1 MATSCSKHSPE
12 LGRRIDLKKYLHK
25 KAVAVN
31 TALNKYLQ
39 EQYPPLIYQAMRYS
53 IFAGGKR
60 LRPFLVLE
68 GARVCGGD
76 EKKVMPTACA
86 LEYIHTYSLIHD
98 DLPAMDNDDYRRG
111 MLTSHKKFGEDV
123 AVLAGDA
130 LLTEAFGLLAANAAV
145 KGIKIENVLKVIT
158 LVSDCAG
165 VRGMIGGQL
174 VDTHQSS
181 DLSKEKISAK
191 KQALTYIHNHK
202 TVALIKASLLA
213 GALLAQASKR
223 QLKALTLYA
232 EKIGL
237 AFQIMDDVLDVIGD
251 KKKLGKKGS
260 DRQNKKLTYVSL
272 YGLAWSQKEARQLV
286 QEAKKAVRGFGR
298 KKYILATLADYI
310 VERDH

>member
-1 MATSCSKHSPE
+1 MTTLMGTNCSNF
-12 LGRRIDLKKYLHK
+12 DLKKYLHE
-25 KAVAVN
+25 KALTINAE
-31 TALNKYLQ
+31 LNKYLK
-39 EQYPPLIYQAMRYS
+39 EQYPPLMYQAMRYS

-68 GARVCGGD
+68 GARICGSD

-130 LLTEAFGLLAANAAV
+130 LLTEAFGLLAANAAI
-145 KGIKIENVLKVIT
+145 KGISKENVLKVIT
-158 LVSDCAG
+158 MVSALSG
-165 VRGMIGGQL
+165 VQGMVGGQL

-181 DLSKEKISAK
+181 DLSQEKTSAK

-213 GALLAQASKR
+213 GAILAKATSR
-223 QLKALTLYA
+223 QLKALTIYA

-260 DRQNKKLTYVSL
+260 DLQNKKLTYVSL
-272 YGLAWSQKEARQLV
+272 YGLEWSQKEAARLIA
-286 QEAKKAVRGFGR
+286 EAKKAITAFGR
-298 KKYILATLADYI
+298 KKYILDALADYI
-310 VERDH
+310 IEREY

>member
-1 MATSCSKHSPE
+1 MGPSCSNSSPE
-12 LGRRIDLKKYLHK
+12 LSRRINLKKYLHE
-25 KAVAVN
+25 KALIIN
-31 TALNKYLQ
+31 EALNKYLT

-60 LRPFLVLE
+60 LRPFLALE
-68 GARVCGGD
+68 GARICGGA

-123 AVLAGDA
+123 AILAGDA
-130 LLTEAFGLLAANAAV
+130 LLTEAFGLLAVNAAV
-145 KGIKIENVLKVIT
+145 KGVSKEKVLKVIA
-158 LVSDCAG
+158 LVSAEAG
-165 VRGMIGGQL
+165 IQGMIGGQL

-181 DLSKEKISAK
+181 ERIKEKIEDK
-191 KQALTYIHNHK
+191 KRALLYIHDHK

-213 GALLAQASKR
+213 GAILAGVSQW
-223 QLKALTLYA
+223 QLKALSLYA

-260 DRQNKKLTYVSL
+260 DLQNKKLTYVSL
-272 YGLAWSQKEARQLV
+272 YGLEWSQKEAARLV
-286 QEAKKAVRGFGR
+286 TEAKKALASFGR
-298 KKYILATLADYI
+298 KKYILEALADYI
-310 VERDH
+310 VEREY

>member
-1 MATSCSKHSPE
+1 MQMGTSYSKF
-12 LGRRIDLKKYLHK
+12 DFKKYLHE
-25 KAVAVN
+25 KANTVN
-31 TALNKYLQ
+31 AALNSYLQ
-39 EQYPPLIYQAMRYS
+39 EQYPPLMYQAMRYS

-68 GARVCGGD
+68 GARICGGA

-130 LLTEAFGLLAANAAV
+130 LLTEAFSLLAANAAI
-145 KGIKIENVLKVIT
+145 KGITKENVLKVIAM
-158 LVSDCAG
+158 VSARSG
-165 VRGMIGGQL
+165 VQGMIGGQL

-181 DLSKEKISAK
+181 DRNKETVEAK
-191 KQALTYIHNHK
+191 KQALIYIHTHK
-202 TVALIKASLLA
+202 TVALIEASLLSGAILA
-213 GALLAQASKR
+213 GAANK
-223 QLKALTLYA
+223 QLKSLTKYA
-232 EKIGL
+232 EMIGL

-260 DRQNKKLTYVSL
+260 DLQNKKLTYVSL
-272 YGLAWSQKEARQLV
+272 YGLKWSQQEAVRLIN
-286 QEAKKAVRGFGR
+286 EAKKVINTFGR
-298 KKYILATLADYI
+298 KKYILDALADYI
-310 VERDH
+310 VEREY

>member
-1 MATSCSKHSPE
+1 MGTSCSDF
-12 LGRRIDLKKYLHK
+12 DLKKYLPEK
-25 KAVAVN
+25 TIVIN
-31 TALNKYLQ
+31 IALNKYLQ
-39 EQYPPLIYQAMRYS
+39 EQYPPLLYKAMRYS

-111 MLTSHKKFGEDV
+111 RLTSHKKFGEDV
-123 AVLAGDA
+123 AILAGDA

-145 KGIKIENVLKVIT
+145 KGIKIEQVLNVIT
-158 LVSDCAG
+158 LVSGCAG
-165 VRGMIGGQL
+165 GPGMIGGQL
-174 VDTHQSS
+174 IDTRQSS
-181 DLSKEKISAK
+181 DSSQEKISAK

-213 GALLAQASKR
+213 GAILAKASSR
-223 QLKALTLYA
+223 QLKALTVYA

-237 AFQIMDDVLDVIGD
+237 SFQIMDDVLDVIGN
-251 KKKLGKKGS
+251 KKKLGKTGS

-272 YGLAWSQKEARQLV
+272 YGLEWSQKEAAQLIA
-286 QEAKKAVRGFGR
+286 EAKKAITTFGR
-298 KKYILATLADYI
+298 KKYILAALADYI
-310 VERDH
+310 VEREY

>member
-1 MATSCSKHSPE
+1 MGTNYSKHNPE
-12 LGRRIDLKKYLHK
+12 PGRRIDLKKYLQGK
-25 KAVAVN
+25 TIVVN

-39 EQYPPLIYQAMRYS
+39 EQYPPLLYQAMRYS

-123 AVLAGDA
+123 AILVGDA

-145 KGIKIENVLKVIT
+145 KGIKIEHVLKVIT
-158 LVSDCAG
+158 LVSGYAG
-165 VRGMIGGQL
+165 VQGMIGGQL

-181 DLSKEKISAK
+181 DSSKEKISAK

-213 GALLAQASKR
+213 GAILAKATSR
-223 QLKALTLYA
+223 QLKDLTIYA

-251 KKKLGKKGS
+251 KKKLGKAGS
-260 DRQNKKLTYVSL
+260 DLQNKKLTYVSL
-272 YGLAWSQKEARQLV
+272 YGLEWSQKEAARLV
-286 QEAKKAVRGFGR
+286 VEAKKAITTFGR
-298 KKYILATLADYI
+298 KKYILEALADYI
-310 VERDH
+310 VEREY